1 MKQERCVARLEKK
14 VSLNRQHT
22 IQLLNAIVA
31 GFVEELVQRGEVSVK
46 GLGCFRVVYVPFSRK
61 KQDNFIQALPPR
73 KKMVFQTRPV
83 ADNGALRIIKDK
95 TGLTGAEAETFY
107 RVLSG
112 YFRESLAKKRDLFLE
127 GLGSFTEVE
136 GRYIFVPDKVLQE
149 IVNNGFE
156 HLSVFEVP
164 IQQP

>member
-1 MKQERCVARLEKK
+1 M
-14 VSLNRQHT
+14 
-22 IQLLNAIVA
+22 
-31 GFVEELVQRGEVSVK
+31 
-46 GLGCFRVVYVPFSRK
+46 
-61 KQDNFIQALPPR
+61 
-73 KKMVFQTRPV
+73 
-83 ADNGALRIIKDK
+83 ADNGALRIIKNK

-136 GRYIFVPDKVLQE
+136 GKYIFVPDKVLQE